1 MIENQLVSIT
11 KTHCYLTLFNCLRF
25 LSVFN
30 QFGDVIVKKIG
41 ENKI

>member
-11 KTHCYLTLFNCLRF
+11 KTLGYLTLCNCLRF

-30 QFGDVIVKKIG
+30 QFGDVRAEKIG